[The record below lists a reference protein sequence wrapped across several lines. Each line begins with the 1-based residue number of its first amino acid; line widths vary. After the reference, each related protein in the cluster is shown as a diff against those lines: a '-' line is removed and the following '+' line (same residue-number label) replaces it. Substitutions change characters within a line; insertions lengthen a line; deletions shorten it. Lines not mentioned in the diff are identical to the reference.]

1 MRRRL
6 TFTFLFHYNDM
17 HEHFGVGGKNNI
29 TVGVI
34 SFHSNSIYHDT
45 VLLEIQIKMGYKIKN
60 IKIYIKYIY
69 MYLVC
74 VCVYTHTCTHFIH

>member
-1 MRRRL
+1 
-6 TFTFLFHYNDM
+6 M

-74 VCVYTHTCTHFIH
+74 VCIYTYMHTLYSLGIQNEPIIHVVANNC